1 MMSLSLCGLRN
12 FHVLIMYL
20 LIELELMRKLNLKS
34 VLLSEKQRQIFGQI
48 ESENSLTFSL
58 SSFKIYSVNF

>member
-1 MMSLSLCGLRN
+1 MFLLLM
-12 FHVLIMYL
+12 IMYL
-20 LIELELMRKLNLKS
+20 LIELELMRKLNFKS

-58 SSFKIYSVNF
+58 PSFKIYSINFSD